1 MIRIAILDDYQD
13 VVEGTC
19 NAQASD
25 DRNWL
30 EIQVLERRLQA
41 VRPEGARFAL
51 HVLFAG
57 LAVESEQTPPR
68 RGTLNRRI
76 SCDSPLKDCLAGFAR
91 LHAAELSFI
100 I

>member
-30 EIQVLERRLQA
+30 EIQVLERRLQT
-41 VRPEGARFAL
+41 VRPEGTKFAW
-51 HVLFAG
+51 
-57 LAVESEQTPPR
+57 
-68 RGTLNRRI
+68 
-76 SCDSPLKDCLAGFAR
+76 
-91 LHAAELSFI
+91 LSFRH
-100 I
+100 